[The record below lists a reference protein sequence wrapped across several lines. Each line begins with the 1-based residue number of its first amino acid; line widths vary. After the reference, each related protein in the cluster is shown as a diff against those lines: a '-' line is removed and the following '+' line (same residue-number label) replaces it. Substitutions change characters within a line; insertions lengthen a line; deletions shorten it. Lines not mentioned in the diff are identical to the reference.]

1 MDLTL
6 NDVVKMINEIKPYKK
21 GYAYL
26 ISNSG
31 NIVSHPNKKL
41 IGKNISEVDKEFE
54 KKYDLIK
61 NIKDGKSIKIEKK
74 DSYGVLNP
82 IMIGK
87 TGTPWAIGIEIPK
100 SIITEQ
106 IDKING
112 LLILILIISLGI
124 MAVVVSIIA
133 SKITK
138 PLENFVTKFEIGAGG
153 DLTVRVD
160 VKGKDEIGVMGKEFN
175 GFMNQIEEMV
185 KDIKEGAVSVKNSA
199 GEINKSN
206 ESLANKATT
215 QASALEEISAT
226 MEEISSMVSINSATI
241 EDISGVIQNTK
252 NKSESA
258 GKISENLKKSMHEI
272 SESSKRIRNII
283 DVIDEIAFQTNLLA
297 LNAAV
302 EAARAGEQ
310 GRGFAVVAIE
320 VRNLAARSS
329 KAAKEIKEL
338 IIESGDRVNSGTDLV
353 EITIKSLE
361 EIIGDIVKI
370 NEVMLNISET
380 ATEQKSGIEQANLAL
395 ANLDEITQTN
405 AGIAQETSATS
416 HVLDDKASEFMKIVE
431 CFKIGEE
438 IKKIREIRE
447 ADPKV

>member
-1 MDLTL
+1 
-6 NDVVKMINEIKPYKK
+6 
-21 GYAYL
+21 
-26 ISNSG
+26 
-31 NIVSHPNKKL
+31 
-41 IGKNISEVDKEFE
+41 
-54 KKYDLIK
+54 
-61 NIKDGKSIKIEKK
+61 
-74 DSYGVLNP
+74 
-82 IMIGK
+82 
-87 TGTPWAIGIEIPK
+87 
-100 SIITEQ
+100 
-106 IDKING
+106 
-112 LLILILIISLGI
+112 
-124 MAVVVSIIA
+124 
-133 SKITK
+133 
-138 PLENFVTKFEIGAGG
+138 
-153 DLTVRVD
+153 
-160 VKGKDEIGVMGKEFN
+160 
-175 GFMNQIEEMV
+175 MV

-370 NEVMLNISET
+370 NEVMVNISET